1 MPSSADRA
9 PGGAPE
15 SPRDVVVRTIIALER
30 SCLDAESAFVNRRW
44 NDVGTAFSTQR
55 ELTGELRRLFS
66 LAPEAAPA
74 NDQKVARRMRGVLAY
89 RDDQLRRMRA
99 YHDDVGER
107 LRSIG
112 KVRALART
120 IGRRRAS
127 GRLVDG
133 TY

>member
-1 MPSSADRA
+1 M
-9 PGGAPE
+9 PE
-15 SPRDVVVRTIIALER
+15 SLRDVVVRTIIALER
-30 SCLDAESAFVNRRW
+30 SCLDAESAFVARRW
-44 NDVGTAFSTQR
+44 TDVRAAFGKQR
-55 ELTGELRRLFS
+55 ELTGELRGLFAR
-66 LAPEAAPA
+66 APETTPA
-74 NDQKVARRMRGVLAY
+74 NDAKVARRVRGILAY
-89 RDDQLRRMRA
+89 RDDQLRRIRA

-133 TY
+133 SF